1 MADLIKKALAA
12 CDHSAISG
20 GKYATNSEF
29 VEVRMEHIHQLPDRL
44 HFTDLA
50 HEAVWI
56 ADEQTRL
63 DADHAQALSR
73 LGFGFSGGRFL
84 VQAH

>member
-1 MADLIKKALAA
+1 
-12 CDHSAISG
+12 
-20 GKYATNSEF
+20 
-29 VEVRMEHIHQLPDRL
+29 MEHAHQLPDRR

-50 HEAVWI
+50 LEAVWI
-56 ADEQTRL
+56 ADEQTMI

-84 VQAH
+84 VQDH